1 MQNSLKIYHIALE
14 GEISVTDPKG
24 EDSKNRDVGNDKS
37 NKADN
42 SNRSGYSS

>member
-1 MQNSLKIYHIALE
+1 MKNSLKTHHIALE

-37 NKADN
+37 NKTDN
-42 SNRSGYSS
+42 SNQSGYSS